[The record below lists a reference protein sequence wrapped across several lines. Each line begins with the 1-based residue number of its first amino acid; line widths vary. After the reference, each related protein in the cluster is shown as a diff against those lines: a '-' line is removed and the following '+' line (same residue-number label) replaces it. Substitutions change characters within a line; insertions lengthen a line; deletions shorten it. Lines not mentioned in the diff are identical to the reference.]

1 MQHWLEDM
9 AEKGLFFK
17 ECGLLFAKFTRG
29 EPKKMRYRLDFC
41 DVVACDIPDEK
52 KGALRAKAAGRSSA
66 SLKSDFVVVCTDDPD
81 APEIYT
87 EPELLVKPLKNISGR
102 QLAAWIVFLAD
113 VCQYKLRNL
122 DAYIEVSFSSIVRY
136 LLDFGTWYYIALR
149 LLQLVLLFE
158 AIFHFVSWLR
168 LRKLIKKL
176 KNGWELPQGEHRRF
190 RAAAGKLL
198 RPLAIPAVVLFGLHL
213 LASGYQ
219 VSLNNNEPVY
229 DLSLTPI
236 PTLEDLGVESG
247 DYYTYSV
254 AGGGTILSPM
264 SYMATAAID
273 ICPVSLCLI
282 IE

>member
-1 MQHWLEDM
+1 MMSKYVRRIIPFGSGDIPAVQHWLEDM

-52 KGALRAKAAGRSSA
+52 KELYEQSGWQVVGEF
-66 SLKSDFVVVCTDDPD
+66 KSDFVVVCTDDPD

-102 QLAAWIVFLAD
+102 QLAAWIVFWLMY
-113 VCQYKLRNL
+113 VNINYGNL

-168 LRKLIKKL
+168 LR
-176 KNGWELPQGEHRRF
+176 
-190 RAAAGKLL
+190 
-198 RPLAIPAVVLFGLHL
+198 
-213 LASGYQ
+213 S
-219 VSLNNNEPVY
+219 S
-229 DLSLTPI
+229 
-236 PTLEDLGVESG
+236 
-247 DYYTYSV
+247 
-254 AGGGTILSPM
+254 
-264 SYMATAAID
+264 
-273 ICPVSLCLI
+273 
-282 IE
+282 